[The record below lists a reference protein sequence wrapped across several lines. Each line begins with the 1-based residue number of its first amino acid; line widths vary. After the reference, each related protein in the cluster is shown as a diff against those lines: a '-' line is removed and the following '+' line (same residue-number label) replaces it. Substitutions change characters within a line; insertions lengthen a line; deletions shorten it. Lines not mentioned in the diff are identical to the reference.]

1 MMKNPAEF
9 GTVSRKKIGIGLDND
24 FIEVYDFYKPEQD
37 CKNAIEV
44 FEEFAN
50 DKDSKSAGLSFFN
63 KNRDKI
69 CTQSTFDLRGDISIN
84 AYIYKY
90 VNTGLK
96 SYVKKYD
103 FLDVFFDKPWCRIS
117 PHYNVQRYDGNKEG
131 YFSLHNEQSG
141 MYPYRM
147 LVWMIYLNDA
157 KSGTEFP
164 YQNKTITPK
173 TGRTVIW
180 PASWTH
186 PHKGVTPNIGI
197 KYIAT
202 GWFYYLPKGEPKLD
216 GNHPDENIQEIVV

>member
-1 MMKNPAEF
+1 M
-9 GTVSRKKIGIGLDND
+9 ND
-24 FIEVYDFYKPEQD
+24 FIEIYDYYEPEKD
-37 CKNAIEV
+37 CENTIEI
-44 FEEFAN
+44 FEKFAN
-50 DKDSKSAGLSFFN
+50 DKPSRSAGLSVFN
-63 KNRDKI
+63 NNRQKI
-69 CTQSTFDLRGDISIN
+69 CTQSTFNLNEDLIIN

-90 VNTGLK
+90 VKTGLK

-103 FLDVFFDKPWCRIS
+103 FLEEFFDKPWCRIA
-117 PHYNVQRYDGNKEG
+117 PHYNVQKYDGEKEG

-147 LVWMIYLNDA
+147 LVWMVYLNNA

-164 YQNKTITPK
+164 YQKRTVTPK
-173 TGRTVIW
+173 MGRTVIW

-202 GWFYYLPKGEPKLD
+202 GWFYYLPKGEPKFD
-216 GNHPDENIQEIVV
+216 GHHYDENIQEIVV

>member
-1 MMKNPAEF
+1 M
-9 GTVSRKKIGIGLDND
+9 ND
-24 FIEVYDFYKPEQD
+24 FIEVYDYIKPEQD
-37 CKNAIEV
+37 CENAIEV

-50 DKDSKSAGLSFFN
+50 NKPSRSAGLSVFN

-69 CTQSTFDLRGDISIN
+69 CTQSTFDLRGDVKIN
-84 AYIYKY
+84 SYIYKY
-90 VNTGLK
+90 VKTSLK

-103 FLDVFFDKPWCRIS
+103 FLEVFFDKPFCRVS
-117 PHYNVQRYDGNKEG
+117 PQYNVQKYDGDKEG

-141 MYPYRM
+141 MHPYRM

-157 KSGTEFP
+157 VSGTEFH
-164 YQNKTITPK
+164 YQKKIVIPK

-180 PASWTH
+180 PAGWTH
-186 PHKGVTPNIGI
+186 PHRGVTPNIGV